1 MTTGRRRKVRIA
13 ILLSPIILAFV
24 GGFVL
29 TRPPFGFAA
38 GAELWLTQLNPS
50 DPDEVWLFYAHP
62 EKPTGIIYD
71 ARKEL
76 KTEPAH
82 EFRMLVPEGTRGS
95 TPYDPMD
102 GGAPV
107 NFDSNLTKGGPIV
120 FRPAEPTP
128 SPWPKPAPSQV
139 NAVATTRA
147 SFYVGPT
154 QVLIDSGNEKFL
166 GSEMLQSTSAWPKD
180 YTLIAIRKPANALE
194 KMRAW
199 IASIQWR
206 GLPASAED
214 EVFKGLENDCRARE
228 TFLRE
233 MNEQRAEAYL
243 EQKRIQEKRA
253 NAGPG
258 QAKLP

>member
-1 MTTGRRRKVRIA
+1 MTTGGRRRLRIA
-13 ILLSPIILAFV
+13 ILASPILLAIV
-24 GGFVL
+24 GGIVL
-29 TRPPFGFAA
+29 TRPPYAFAA

-62 EKPTGIIYD
+62 EKPPGIVYD

-76 KTEPAH
+76 KADPTH

-95 TPYDPMD
+95 TPYDPLD

-107 NFDSNLTKGGPIV
+107 NFDPNLTKGKFV
-120 FRPAEPTP
+120 FTPAEPTP
-128 SPWPKPAPSQV
+128 SPWPMPAPSQV
-139 NAVATTRA
+139 CAVATTRA
-147 SFYVGPT
+147 SFYLGPT

-166 GSEMLQSTSAWPKD
+166 GSEMLHSTSAWPKD
-180 YTLIAIRKPANALE
+180 HTLIAIRKPANALE

-243 EQKRIQEKRA
+243 EQQRIQAKRA
-253 NAGPG
+253 KAGPG